1 MQPSTG
7 VAISV
12 IVPLLN
18 ERRVLRQLI
27 AELQQHRQNGC
38 EVILVDGGSH
48 DGSTELAR
56 AAGLAVLTS
65 EPGRARQMNTGA
77 RRARGDILL
86 FLHADTRLPGGAI
99 TLIRRALADESR
111 TWGFFA
117 VQIEGSSRLLRL
129 VAFLMNQR
137 SRLTGIATGDQAIF
151 VRRTTF
157 ERLSGFPEQPLM
169 EDVEI
174 SRRLKRTARPVCLR
188 ARVSTS
194 GRRWET
200 RGILKTILLMWT
212 LRFAYWVGARPETLA
227 RLYR

>member
-7 VAISV
+7 GTISV

-18 ERRVLRQLI
+18 ERRVLQQLI
-27 AELQQHRQNGC
+27 AELRQHRQNGC

-65 EPGRARQMNTGA
+65 EPERARQMNTGA

-86 FLHADTRLPGGAI
+86 FLHADTRLPDGAI
-99 TLIRRALADESR
+99 KLIRRALADKSR

-188 ARVSTS
+188 ERVSTS

-200 RGILKTILLMWT
+200 RGILRTILLMWT
-212 LRFAYWVGARPETLA
+212 LRFAYWAGARPETLA
-227 RLYR
+227 KLYR